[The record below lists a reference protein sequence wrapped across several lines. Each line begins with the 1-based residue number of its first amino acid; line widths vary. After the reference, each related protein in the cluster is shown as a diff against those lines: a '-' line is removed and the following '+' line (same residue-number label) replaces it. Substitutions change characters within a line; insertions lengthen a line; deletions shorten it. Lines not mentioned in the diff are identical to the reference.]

1 MKSYDEIIIKY
12 FDNQLSADE
21 RSAFEKELEV
31 NSDLQS
37 SFDEYKKVN
46 DTFSKSDKVLVSQ
59 EYFNTIVPRFRQSLD
74 KSVKVFPVR
83 KVSFA
88 VATVIVILFSYLI
101 FQNYIFNP
109 GEESNSIQVFTQ
121 NLTSDEI
128 DELADYISDDSQAL
142 LNNGEKYQVL
152 DNIDFSLEGIAA
164 NVSSEEKL
172 QILTDYSINDIY
184 NLVSDEEFENAYN
197 EILSKRIF

>member
-1 MKSYDEIIIKY
+1 MKSYDEIIVKY
-12 FDNQLSADE
+12 FDNQLSSDE

-59 EYFNTIVPRFRQSLD
+59 EYFNTIVPRFRQLLD

-88 VATVIVILFSYLI
+88 VAAVIVILFSYLI
-101 FQNYIFNP
+101 FQHYIFNP

-142 LNNGEKYQVL
+142 LNKGEKYQVL
-152 DNIDFSLEGIAA
+152 DNIDFSLLICQ
-164 NVSSEEKL
+164 L
-172 QILTDYSINDIY
+172 
-184 NLVSDEEFENAYN
+184 NA
-197 EILSKRIF
+197 

>member
-1 MKSYDEIIIKY
+1 MKSYDEIIVKY
-12 FDNQLSADE
+12 FDNQLSSDE

-88 VATVIVILFSYLI
+88 VAAVIVILFSYLI

-152 DNIDFSLEGIAA
+152 DNIDFSLEGIVA

>member
-1 MKSYDEIIIKY
+1 M
-12 FDNQLSADE
+12 
-21 RSAFEKELEV
+21 
-31 NSDLQS
+31 
-37 SFDEYKKVN
+37 
-46 DTFSKSDKVLVSQ
+46 
-59 EYFNTIVPRFRQSLD
+59 
-74 KSVKVFPVR
+74 
-83 KVSFA
+83 
-88 VATVIVILFSYLI
+88 
-101 FQNYIFNP
+101 
-109 GEESNSIQVFTQ
+109 QVFTQ
-121 NLTSDEI
+121 NLTNDEI
-128 DELADYISDDSQAL
+128 DELADYVSDDSQAL

>member
-1 MKSYDEIIIKY
+1 MKSYDEIIVKY
-12 FDNQLSADE
+12 FDNQLSSDE

-152 DNIDFSLEGIAA
+152 DNIDFSLEGIVA

>member
-1 MKSYDEIIIKY
+1 MKSYDEIIVKY
-12 FDNQLSADE
+12 FDNQLSSDE

-88 VATVIVILFSYLI
+88 VAAVIVILFSYLI
-101 FQNYIFNP
+101 FQNYIFNT
-109 GEESNSIQVFTQ
+109 GEESNSMQVFTQ

-172 QILTDYSINDIY
+172 QILADYSINDIY

>member
-1 MKSYDEIIIKY
+1 MKSYDEIIVKY
-12 FDNQLSADE
+12 FDNQLSSDE

-59 EYFNTIVPRFRQSLD
+59 EYFNTIVPRFRQLLD

-88 VATVIVILFSYLI
+88 VAAVIVILFSYLI

-152 DNIDFSLEGIAA
+152 DNIDFSLEGIVA

>member
-1 MKSYDEIIIKY
+1 MPVG
-12 FDNQLSADE
+12 QG
-21 RSAFEKELEV
+21 
-31 NSDLQS
+31 
-37 SFDEYKKVN
+37 
-46 DTFSKSDKVLVSQ
+46 
-59 EYFNTIVPRFRQSLD
+59 YFNTIVPRFRQSLD

-88 VATVIVILFSYLI
+88 VAAVIVILFSYLI

-164 NVSSEEKL
+164 NVSFEEKL